1 MMASKFYSIALLI
14 ELPLIE
20 IWTKAALPY
29 KGFSNQKVWVEV
41 LAGYR
46 LPCPDGCPQNVH
58 NTMLQCWNVCC
69 FDAFLMC

>member
-1 MMASKFYSIALLI
+1 MFYFCV
-14 ELPLIE
+14 E

-46 LPCPDGCPQNVH
+46 LPCPEGCPQNVH
-58 NTMLQCWNVCC
+58 DTMLQCWKVLLAICVLFHYSFIMQC
-69 FDAFLMC
+69 EFY